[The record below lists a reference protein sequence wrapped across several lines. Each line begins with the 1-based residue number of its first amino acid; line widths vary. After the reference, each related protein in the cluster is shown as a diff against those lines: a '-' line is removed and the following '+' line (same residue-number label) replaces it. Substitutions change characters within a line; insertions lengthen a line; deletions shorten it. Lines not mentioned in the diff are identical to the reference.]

1 MTKDDLLK
9 EKEDD
14 FNLDL
19 ELDEFETEDGED
31 KKKEFTIDSVNKA
44 DWAIEKVKEEQ
55 YRLDMYE
62 QTIKSKIDR
71 LKEDLVKEKQLS
83 EGRTS
88 WLRFKLGE
96 YLHRPEVPA
105 KDTKTLLSLKL
116 ASGTIKFTKSKNDF
130 VRNDKALI
138 QYLKDNNKGFVK
150 TEEKVEWGKLKKTL
164 EIKDDL
170 VFDKNTGELIEGINV
185 EMTVPKIEVK

>member
-9 EKEDD
+9 EDN
-14 FNLDL
+14 FNTNL
-19 ELDEFETEDGED
+19 ELEDFEGEQEE
-31 KKKEFTIDSVNKA
+31 KQTGFVINSPQKA

-55 YRLDMYE
+55 ERLAMYE
-62 QTIKSKIDR
+62 QTINDKINN
-71 LKEDLVKEKQLS
+71 LKEDLEKEKQLS

-105 KDTKTLLSLKL
+105 KDTKTSLSLKL
-116 ASGTIKFTKSKNDF
+116 ASGTIKFTKPKNDF
-130 VRNDKALI
+130 VRDDNALI

-150 TEEKVEWGKLKKTL
+150 TEEKVEWEELKKTL

-170 VFDKNTGELIEGINV
+170 VLDKNTGELIEGISV